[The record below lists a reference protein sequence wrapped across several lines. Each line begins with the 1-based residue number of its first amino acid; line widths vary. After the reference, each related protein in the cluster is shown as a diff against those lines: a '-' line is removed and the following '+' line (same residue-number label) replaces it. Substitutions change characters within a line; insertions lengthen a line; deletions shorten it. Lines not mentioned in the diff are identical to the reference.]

1 MAKKQNALKFES
13 TRPITRILAPIQD
26 FIHQASAGGIVLL
39 AVTLL
44 ALLLANIPTL
54 AEVYHGVLETK
65 IGLTYGTEGTPIIEE
80 SVLHWINDGLM
91 AIFFLLVG
99 LEIKR
104 ELQVGELAILRA
116 AILPIV
122 AAVGGVMAPALIYLL
137 FNAGHAG
144 ASGWAIPMATDIA
157 FALGALALL
166 GTRAPFALK
175 VFLTAVAIVD
185 DLIAVLTI
193 AFFYSSGLN
202 VNALLL
208 GAFVLLLLILANR
221 LHIRAL
227 WFYLAL
233 GMFLWWAF
241 LESGIHATI
250 AGVLLALTIPARYDI
265 NERTFLERARDILRH
280 FEQSDRVSKRM
291 VTDERQQSAVL
302 ALEDLTERIQAPL
315 QKLEHD
321 LHVPVM
327 FLIVPIFALA
337 NAGVALSF
345 AGIEGDTFRI
355 ILGIFF
361 GLVLGKPL
369 GILGASWLA
378 VKAGWASLP
387 QGVTWR
393 HMAGAAMLAGI
404 GFTMALFVASLGFG
418 EGSALQEAA
427 KLGILA
433 ASAVAAFIGLAVLR
447 NAKPVGS
454 TQPDSVFEP

>member
-1 MAKKQNALKFES
+1 MVKKQTVQKLKS
-13 TRPITRILAPIQD
+13 TRPITRILAPIQY
-26 FIHQASAGGIVLL
+26 FIHQAAAGGIVLF
-39 AVTLL
+39 AATLL
-44 ALLLANIPTL
+44 ALMLANVPAL
-54 AEVYHGVLETK
+54 AGVYHDVLETK
-65 IGLTYGTEGTPIIEE
+65 IGLTFGAEGNPFLNET
-80 SVLHWINDGLM
+80 VLHWINDGLM
-91 AIFFLLVG
+91 AVFFLLVG

-104 ELQVGELAILRA
+104 EVQVGELAVLRA

-122 AAVGGVMAPALIYLL
+122 AAIGGVLVPALIYLA
-137 FNAGHAG
+137 FNAGQAG

-157 FALGALALL
+157 FALGALAIL

-202 VNALLL
+202 LNALLL
-208 GAFVLLLLILANR
+208 GAFVLSILILANI
-221 LHIRAL
+221 LHVRAL
-227 WFYLAL
+227 WFYLVL
-233 GMFLWWAF
+233 GVLLWWAF
-241 LESGIHATI
+241 LVSGIHATV

-265 NERTFLERARDILRH
+265 NERTFLEQAHDILRQ
-280 FEQSDRVSKRM
+280 FERSERVSRKM
-291 VTDERQQSAVL
+291 VTDELQQSAVL

-355 ILGIFF
+355 VLGIFF
-361 GLVLGKPL
+361 GLVIGKPL
-369 GILGASWLA
+369 GILSASWLA

-387 QGVTWR
+387 LGVTWR

-404 GFTMALFVASLGFG
+404 GFTMALFIGSLGFG
-418 EGSALQEAA
+418 EGSALLEAA
-427 KLGILA
+427 KLAILA
-433 ASAVAAFIGLAVLR
+433 ASAVAALIGLAVLR
-447 NAKPVGS
+447 NA
-454 TQPDSVFEP
+454 